1 MSIGIPRY
9 LIVGMAALF
18 SGYHIVLA
26 AYSLTQH
33 YVGSPFPIL
42 VAMALYAL
50 VTVVTLLPF
59 GPTRMPI
66 WMAAFSVAV
75 AASLPLLV
83 SHELDF
89 TRENGYATWY
99 VAAVGT
105 LMAIV
110 STRRRHS
117 FAWIGVSFLAV
128 QTVIWAGPAALGSMG
143 VIGSIVWVAVS
154 HILSSGLTRAA
165 RDAQRFALAEREATE
180 WQAAQDA
187 HLFER
192 QFRLGQTRSMSI
204 SMLRRISRTRGEL
217 TDAQRLECLHLEGA
231 IRDEIRGRK
240 LLDDAVRKQVMAA
253 RRRGAKVTLL
263 DEGGLDDLSD
273 EELHRVLTQL
283 ASALAGTDA
292 DTVIVRTVPEGSD
305 VAVTVVGLRTIGD
318 GRASALGQE
327 PVEDD
332 EVALWLEIPRTASMP
347 VEPED
352 APRAVKA
359 FN

>member
-26 AYSLTQH
+26 AYSLTQG
-33 YVGSPFPIL
+33 YVESVLPVLI
-42 VAMALYAL
+42 AMGLYAI

-75 AASLPLLV
+75 AVSLPLLV
-83 SHELDF
+83 SRELDF
-89 TRENGYATWY
+89 SRETGYATWY

-117 FAWIGVSFLAV
+117 FAWIGVAFLAV
-128 QTVIWAGPAALGSMG
+128 QTVIWADLNALLGIG
-143 VIGSIVWVAVS
+143 VVGSIVWVAVS

-165 RDAQRFALAEREATE
+165 RDAQRFALAEREATD
-180 WQAAQDA
+180 WQAAQEA
-187 HLFER
+187 HVFER

-204 SMLRRISRTRGEL
+204 SMLRQISERQGEL

-240 LLDDAVRKQVMAA
+240 LLDDAVREQVMAA
-253 RRRGAKVTLL
+253 RRRGATVTLL
-263 DEGGLDDLSD
+263 DEGGLDDLGD
-273 EELHRVLTQL
+273 VELKRVHTHL
-283 ASALAGTDA
+283 ASALANTDA

-305 VAVTVVGLRTIGD
+305 TAVTVVALRTIGD
-318 GRASALGQE
+318 GSASALGQD
-327 PVEDD
+327 PAEDD
-332 EVALWLEIPRTASMP
+332 EVALWLEIPRVIAGVDH
-347 VEPED
+347 VERQ
-352 APRAVKA
+352 ALVQQ
-359 FN
+359 